1 MKKNRIESRTIKV
14 YPTMEKAAIV
24 KKAWIARRNP
34 RFITNRESRGET
46 IAKPLRDID
55 LDG

>member
-1 MKKNRIESRTIKV
+1 
-14 YPTMEKAAIV
+14 MEKAAIV

-34 RFITNRESRGET
+34 RSITNRENRGET